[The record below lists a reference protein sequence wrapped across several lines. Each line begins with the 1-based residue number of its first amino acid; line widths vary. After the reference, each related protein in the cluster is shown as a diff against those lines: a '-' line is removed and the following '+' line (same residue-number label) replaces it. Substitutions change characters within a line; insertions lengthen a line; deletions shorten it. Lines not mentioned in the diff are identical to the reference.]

1 MWRHE
6 PDVTAF
12 VTAALQI
19 TSEKHPDGWNAIEFG
34 SFVMHDHDARP
45 TARSLGCGE
54 YVGVDWRA
62 GPGVDL
68 ECMNSE
74 APDRLGDRRFD
85 LSISISALEHDP
97 DWKATLSAM
106 LEALHPGGVAAVTV
120 PVGDWPPHEID
131 CAPLGGT
138 FYENRTAEDVL
149 GAFEG
154 SGLLGEVLRCG
165 EDASIPGRRRTN
177 VVVTRRL

>member
-6 PDVTAF
+6 PDVTRF
-12 VTAALQI
+12 VTEAIQS
-19 TSEKHPDGWNAIEFG
+19 TSERLPDGWTAIEFG
-34 SFVMHDHDARP
+34 SFAMHDHDPRP
-45 TARSLGCGE
+45 VARSFGCTE

-74 APDRLGDRRFD
+74 APERLGDRRFD
-85 LSISISALEHDP
+85 LAMSISALEHDP
-97 DWKATLSAM
+97 EWRATLGAM
-106 LEALHPGGVAAVTV
+106 LAALRPGGVAAVTV
-120 PVGDWPPHEID
+120 PVGAWPAHEID

-138 FYENRTAEDVL
+138 FYENRTAEEIVD
-149 GAFEG
+149 AFSE
-154 SGLLGEVLRCG
+154 SGLLGSVLRAT
-165 EDASIPGRRRTN
+165 EDPAVPGRMRTN